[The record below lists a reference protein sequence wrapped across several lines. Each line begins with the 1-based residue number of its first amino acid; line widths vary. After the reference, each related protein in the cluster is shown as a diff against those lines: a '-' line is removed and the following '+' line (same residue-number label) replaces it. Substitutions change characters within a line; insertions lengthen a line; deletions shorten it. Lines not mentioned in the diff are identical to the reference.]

1 MILFFNKYQYL
12 TNSFISDLG
21 VAQQKDVTLLQQ
33 PVVAPPARPFS
44 NNNTGRCSYH
54 PPQHR
59 QLLAAHTSWC

>member
-1 MILFFNKYQYL
+1 MIYSSINTSILKIP
-12 TNSFISDLG
+12 SFSDLG